1 MEADRFAL
9 GLRYDAALTLTQLV
23 PKNDEGKPVVN
34 DKVYLDRLFISY
46 IDSGDMNI
54 VSRNKRTDA
63 EVSRRVRSDFGT
75 VIGLIPWGTALDL
88 TRVYTET
95 GRRQLYTRGR
105 TEDIEIEFHSDS
117 HLGSRLAA
125 VSQAGTLIPQ

>member
-9 GLRYDAALTLTQLV
+9 GLKYDASLTLTQLV

-54 VSRNKRTDA
+54 VSRNRRTGA
-63 EVSRRVRSDFGT
+63 SVVRRVRSDFGT
-75 VIGLIPWGTALDL
+75 VIGLIPWGRSLHL

-105 TEDIEIEFHSDS
+105 TEDLEVEFHSDS
-117 HLGSRLAA
+117 HLGSRLSA